1 MSITQIYFQ
10 CEKKNGQILFR
21 EKPLETTYLCPS
33 TLATDRDTPN
43 IGTECLKQR
52 MLTTH
57 CPDHH
62 SFLTPGWVRGSPTLK
77 MNLSSYQG
85 EVW

>member
-33 TLATDRDTPN
+33 TLATDLTSLPEGVPDSKG
-43 IGTECLKQR
+43 GT
-52 MLTTH
+52 TIIYI
-57 CPDHH
+57 
-62 SFLTPGWVRGSPTLK
+62 RGSYDFFHWK
-77 MNLSSYQG
+77 
-85 EVW
+85 

>member
-33 TLATDRDTPN
+33 TLATDRGIPTDMEKNYNSYTN
-43 IGTECLKQR
+43 ILR
-52 MLTTH
+52 
-57 CPDHH
+57 
-62 SFLTPGWVRGSPTLK
+62 R
-77 MNLSSYQG
+77 
-85 EVW
+85 

>member
-33 TLATDRDTPN
+33 TLATD
-43 IGTECLKQR
+43 
-52 MLTTH
+52 LT
-57 CPDHH
+57 
-62 SFLTPGWVRGSPTLK
+62 SLILRK
-77 MNLSSYQG
+77 IKNSSVG
-85 EVW
+85 F

>member
-33 TLATDRDTPN
+33 TLATDRYIPTYINVLNRN
-43 IGTECLKQR
+43 ITRINPPPLYR
-52 MLTTH
+52 DATV
-57 CPDHH
+57 
-62 SFLTPGWVRGSPTLK
+62 SR
-77 MNLSSYQG
+77 
-85 EVW
+85 